1 MSTRY
6 KFDNPTGV
14 YTVGWGFGNGARLPT
29 LSFAACVYGFGR
41 KVWEMKMETPL
52 LSIRVWAFP
61 SYALVKTVL
70 SSQDYTTLST
80 VQSTRISFT
89 NRFSK

>member
-1 MSTRY
+1 MGPS
-6 KFDNPTGV
+6 
-14 YTVGWGFGNGARLPT
+14 
-29 LSFAACVYGFGR
+29 
-41 KVWEMKMETPL
+41 
-52 LSIRVWAFP
+52 

-80 VQSTRISFT
+80 VQSTLTSFT